1 MTSPTPPDKPITAE
15 GDSFTCPMHPEVT
28 SDHPGRCPKCGMFL
42 QPDEQPPAPAAHQH
56 THPGQPAAHQKHG
69 GQSAPPPQA
78 DTGPRDGEW
87 TCPMHPEIR
96 QDGPG
101 ECPICGMAL
110 EPVSVGVHDGPNPE
124 LADMRRR
131 LRVAAV
137 LSLPLVVLAMVPALA
152 VGAWVPWVELAL
164 STPVVWWA
172 GWPFFARGAR
182 SVASRHLNMFTL
194 VSLGVGA
201 AWFYSV
207 VAVLAPGIFPAI
219 MRDDGGR
226 VGVYFEAA
234 AVILTLVL
242 LGQVLELRARDQ
254 TSGAIRALLDLS
266 PATAHRINPD
276 GEEEE
281 VPSADLQV
289 GDHCRVRPGEKIPAD
304 GIVVDGHAY
313 VDESMITG
321 EPVPVDKNP
330 GDRVIGGTITSGGSL
345 VIEAT
350 GLGADST
357 LARIVDL
364 VSQAQRSQAPIQG
377 LVDKIS
383 AVFVPVV
390 IGIALITF
398 AVWATV
404 GPQPRLPFAIVAA
417 VSVLIIACPCALGLA
432 TPMSIMVGVGRGA
445 RDGVL
450 VKNAEALERL
460 QKIDTLVVDKTGT
473 LTQGHPS
480 LVDQKVVAG
489 HHAEIVLAM
498 AAAVESGSE
507 HALARAIVD
516 AARERDVTVPTATA
530 FTARP
535 GGGVEALVDGHQV
548 MVGSPAFLT
557 TQHADTTPLTDDID
571 AFRRQGATAV
581 IVAVDGQPASIL
593 AIADRLKP
601 TTAQAID
608 DLRHRGMRIVMLT
621 GDNATTAHAIAD
633 ELHIDEVIADVL
645 PDQKHGHVQRFQ
657 EQGHTVAMAGDGVN
671 DAPALA
677 GADVG
682 VAMGTGTDVAIES
695 ADVTL
700 LGGDLA
706 ALVKARDLS
715 VDTMRNIKQ
724 NLLFA
729 FIYNV
734 IGIPIAAGV
743 LYPAFGWLLS
753 PMIAAAAMALSSVS
767 VITNSLRLRR
777 HH

>member
-1 MTSPTPPDKPITAE
+1 
-15 GDSFTCPMHPEVT
+15 
-28 SDHPGRCPKCGMFL
+28 
-42 QPDEQPPAPAAHQH
+42 
-56 THPGQPAAHQKHG
+56 
-69 GQSAPPPQA
+69 
-78 DTGPRDGEW
+78 
-87 TCPMHPEIR
+87 
-96 QDGPG
+96 
-101 ECPICGMAL
+101 
-110 EPVSVGVHDGPNPE
+110 
-124 LADMRRR
+124 
-131 LRVAAV
+131 
-137 LSLPLVVLAMVPALA
+137 
-152 VGAWVPWVELAL
+152 
-164 STPVVWWA
+164 
-172 GWPFFARGAR
+172 
-182 SVASRHLNMFTL
+182 
-194 VSLGVGA
+194 
-201 AWFYSV
+201 
-207 VAVLAPGIFPAI
+207 
-219 MRDDGGR
+219 
-226 VGVYFEAA
+226 
-234 AVILTLVL
+234 
-242 LGQVLELRARDQ
+242 
-254 TSGAIRALLDLS
+254 
-266 PATAHRINPD
+266 
-276 GEEEE
+276 
-281 VPSADLQV
+281 
-289 GDHCRVRPGEKIPAD
+289 
-304 GIVVDGHAY
+304 
-313 VDESMITG
+313 MITG

>member
-15 GDSFTCPMHPEVT
+15 GHSFTCPMHPEVT

-152 VGAWVPWVELAL
+152 VGAWVPWLELAL

-498 AAAVESGSE
+498 AAAVEAGSE

-593 AIADRLKP
+593 AIADPLKP

>member
-1 MTSPTPPDKPITAE
+1 MTTLAAAPSAACSSNRTDSPPRQQHTSTPTPGSLLPTKSTA
-15 GDSFTCPMHPEVT
+15 GKAPRHHRPTPAHAMAN
-28 SDHPGRCPKCGMFL
+28 G
-42 QPDEQPPAPAAHQH
+42 PAPC
-56 THPGQPAAHQKHG
+56 TP
-69 GQSAPPPQA
+69 
-78 DTGPRDGEW
+78 
-87 TCPMHPEIR
+87 
-96 QDGPG
+96 
-101 ECPICGMAL
+101 
-110 EPVSVGVHDGPNPE
+110 VGVHDGPNPE

-266 PATAHRINPD
+266 PATAHRINLD

-390 IGIALITF
+390 IGIALIIF

-601 TTAQAID
+601 TTA
-608 DLRHRGMRIVMLT
+608 
-621 GDNATTAHAIAD
+621 HAIAD

>member
-1 MTSPTPPDKPITAE
+1 
-15 GDSFTCPMHPEVT
+15 
-28 SDHPGRCPKCGMFL
+28 
-42 QPDEQPPAPAAHQH
+42 
-56 THPGQPAAHQKHG
+56 
-69 GQSAPPPQA
+69 
-78 DTGPRDGEW
+78 
-87 TCPMHPEIR
+87 
-96 QDGPG
+96 
-101 ECPICGMAL
+101 
-110 EPVSVGVHDGPNPE
+110 
-124 LADMRRR
+124 
-131 LRVAAV
+131 
-137 LSLPLVVLAMVPALA
+137 
-152 VGAWVPWVELAL
+152 
-164 STPVVWWA
+164 
-172 GWPFFARGAR
+172 
-182 SVASRHLNMFTL
+182 
-194 VSLGVGA
+194 
-201 AWFYSV
+201 
-207 VAVLAPGIFPAI
+207 
-219 MRDDGGR
+219 
-226 VGVYFEAA
+226 
-234 AVILTLVL
+234 
-242 LGQVLELRARDQ
+242 
-254 TSGAIRALLDLS
+254 
-266 PATAHRINPD
+266 
-276 GEEEE
+276 
-281 VPSADLQV
+281 
-289 GDHCRVRPGEKIPAD
+289 
-304 GIVVDGHAY
+304 
-313 VDESMITG
+313 
-321 EPVPVDKNP
+321 
-330 GDRVIGGTITSGGSL
+330 
-345 VIEAT
+345 
-350 GLGADST
+350 
-357 LARIVDL
+357 
-364 VSQAQRSQAPIQG
+364 
-377 LVDKIS
+377 
-383 AVFVPVV
+383 
-390 IGIALITF
+390 
-398 AVWATV
+398 
-404 GPQPRLPFAIVAA
+404 
-417 VSVLIIACPCALGLA
+417 
-432 TPMSIMVGVGRGA
+432 MVGVGRGA

-480 LVDQKVVAG
+480 LVDQKVVAD

-593 AIADRLKP
+593 AIADPLKP

>member
-42 QPDEQPPAPAAHQH
+42 QPDGQPPAPAAHQH
-56 THPGQPAAHQKHG
+56 TDPGQPAAHQEHG

-182 SVASRHLNMFTL
+182 SVASRHLNMFTF

-266 PATAHRINPD
+266 PATAHRINLD

-289 GDHCRVRPGEKIPAD
+289 GDHCRDRPGEKIPAD

-498 AAAVESGSE
+498 AAAVEAGSE

-593 AIADRLKP
+593 AIADPLKP